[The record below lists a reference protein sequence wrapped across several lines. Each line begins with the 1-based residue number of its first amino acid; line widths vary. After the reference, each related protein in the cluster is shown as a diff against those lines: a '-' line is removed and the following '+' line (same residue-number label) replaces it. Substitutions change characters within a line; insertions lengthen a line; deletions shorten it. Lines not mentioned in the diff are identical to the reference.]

1 MENFEAARQY
11 WLRMD
16 SPQEERLSTPD
27 ADGVLVREVAKGSE
41 EAIAILYERHGGL
54 IYRFSLSLSRDSS
67 VAEEITQEVFLALM
81 KQSSRFD
88 PSRAELSTWLC
99 GIARKMIWKQF
110 KRQKR
115 WQPIEARGDEG
126 ETTTL
131 EDDPGVTLSRNE
143 LVSLVRRKVD
153 DLAPHFREV
162 VILCELEEMTY
173 ESAAVVL
180 GVPIGTV
187 RSRLHRAKAQLA
199 RTLHAAHKILKE
211 KQAR

>member
-1 MENFEAARQY
+1 MH
-11 WLRMD
+11 
-16 SPQEERLSTPD
+16 SPREERLSTPD
-27 ADGVLVREVAKGSE
+27 ADAVLVREVAKGSE
-41 EAIAILYERHGGL
+41 AAIAILYQRHGGL
-54 IYRFSLSLSRDSS
+54 IYRFSLSLSKDSS
-67 VAEEITQEVFLALM
+67 VAEEITQEVFLVLM
-81 KQSSRFD
+81 KQSGRFD

-99 GIARKMIWKQF
+99 GIARNMIWKQF

-115 WQPIEARGDEG
+115 WQPIEAGDDEG

-131 EDDPGVTLSRNE
+131 EDDPDLTLSRNE
-143 LVSLVRRKVD
+143 VVSLVRRKVD

-199 RTLHAAHKILKE
+199 RILHAAHKILKE
-211 KQAR
+211 RQAR

>member
-1 MENFEAARQY
+1 MH
-11 WLRMD
+11 
-16 SPQEERLSTPD
+16 SPREERLSTPD
-27 ADGVLVREVAKGSE
+27 ADAVLVREVAKGSE
-41 EAIAILYERHGGL
+41 AAIAILYQRHGGL
-54 IYRFSLSLSRDSS
+54 IYRFSLSLSKDSS
-67 VAEEITQEVFLALM
+67 VAEEITQEVFLVLM
-81 KQSSRFD
+81 KQSGRFD

-99 GIARKMIWKQF
+99 GIARNMIWKQF

-115 WQPIEARGDEG
+115 WQPIEAGDDEG

-131 EDDPGVTLSRNE
+131 EDDPDLTLSRNE
-143 LVSLVRRKVD
+143 VVSLVRRKVD

-211 KQAR
+211 RQAR